1 MNVLHFLTA
10 YVQTA
15 FNMASIKRDER
26 GVSAL
31 EYALIA
37 SLIGLAIVVSVRS
50 YGTALGAF
58 FTRTATSVR
67 SL

>member
-15 FNMASIKRDER
+15 FNMASVKRDER

-37 SLIGLAIVVSVRS
+37 SLIGLAIIVGVTS
-50 YGTALGAF
+50 YGT
-58 FTRTATSVR
+58 
-67 SL
+67 SLNGFYSKISGKVASL

>member
-1 MNVLHFLTA
+1 MKFLDLPASHIHTF
-10 YVQTA
+10 V
-15 FNMASIKRDER
+15 NMAHIRRDER

-37 SLIGLAIVVSVRS
+37 SLIGLAIVTAVTN
-50 YGTALGAF
+50 YGLSLAGF
-58 FTRTATSVR
+58 FTKLKTKVA

>member
-1 MNVLHFLTA
+1 MNVLHFLMA
-10 YVQTA
+10 YAQTA

-37 SLIGLAIVVSVRS
+37 SLIGLAIIVSVRT
-50 YGTALGAF
+50 YGTNLKGF
-58 FTRTATSVR
+58 FGRAANSVG

>member
-37 SLIGLAIVVSVRS
+37 SLIGLAIVVSVKS
-50 YGTALGAF
+50 YGSALGAF
-58 FTRTATSVR
+58 FGRTATSVG

>member
-1 MNVLHFLTA
+1 MNVLHFLMA
-10 YVQTA
+10 YAQTV

-37 SLIGLAIVVSVRS
+37 SLIGLAIIASVKL
-50 YGTALGAF
+50 YGTNLNRF
-58 FTRTATSVR
+58 FGRAATSVA

>member
-37 SLIGLAIVVSVRS
+37 SLIGLAIVGSVTL
-50 YGTALGAF
+50 YGKNLTSFFSKAAASVGAL
-58 FTRTATSVR
+58 
-67 SL
+67 

>member
-1 MNVLHFLTA
+1 MKFLDLTA
-10 YVQTA
+10 SHIHTFV
-15 FNMASIKRDER
+15 NMARIRRDER

-37 SLIGLAIVVSVRS
+37 SLIGLAIVTSVTS
-50 YGTALGAF
+50 YGTNLGGF
-58 FTRTATSVR
+58 FDKLATKVA

>member
-37 SLIGLAIVVSVRS
+37 SLIGLAIVISVKS

-58 FTRTATSVR
+58 FTRTATSVG

>member
-37 SLIGLAIVVSVRS
+37 SLIGLAIIVSVRT
-50 YGTALGAF
+50 YGTNLNAF
-58 FTRTATSVR
+58 FGRAAASVG